1 MDKRT
6 ATTFYLPSGAGKKEI
21 KALNILSTLG
31 RKKMDF
37 LVWMIDVVEMNY
49 NIDLGSL
56 SQKELLSL
64 ENAPIPQQGQ
74 IAEMLERLSAA
85 LANQNNKPTKKVS
98 KKPTSFT
105 YETETTLPIKQVSKH
120 SEPANEDALLEDE
133 LSNSQSSMLF
143 AGLSGFGI

>member
-1 MDKRT
+1 MNKNRQ
-6 ATTFYLPSGAGKKEI
+6 ATTFYLPSRAGKKEI

-74 IAEMLERLSAA
+74 IAEMLERLSTA
-85 LANQNNKPTKKVS
+85 LANQNVKPS
-98 KKPTSFT
+98 KKISKNPTPVYTAEKEILLKKKS
-105 YETETTLPIKQVSKH
+105 KQPAVT
-120 SEPANEDALLEDE
+120 SEDSLLEDE
-133 LSNSQSSMLF
+133 LSASQSNMLF